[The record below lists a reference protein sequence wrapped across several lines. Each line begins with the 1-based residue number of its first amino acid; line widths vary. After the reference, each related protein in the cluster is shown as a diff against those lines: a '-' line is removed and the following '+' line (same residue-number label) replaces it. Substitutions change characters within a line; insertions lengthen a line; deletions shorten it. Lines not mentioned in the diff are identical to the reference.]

1 MIIGIIFTDMSGV
14 IIVII
19 FTDVS
24 GVIIGIIFTVVSLCD
39 NRDIFYSYEFV

>member
-24 GVIIGIIFTVVSLCD
+24 GVIIGIIFTVMSLCD
-39 NRDIFYSYEFV
+39 NRDIFLQL